1 MYLYLIEPHFLGFG
15 VSLVAETTAGVFYT
29 ADAVSNPQGS
39 EVGPSVPEDI
49 GEQAAFRLLEEI
61 YRGGCVD
68 STFQNQA
75 FLYMALGQKDISK
88 YRTGPL
94 SPYS

>member
-1 MYLYLIEPHFLGFG
+1 LW
-15 VSLVAETTAGVFYT
+15 AETTNGVFYT
-29 ADAVSNPQGS
+29 ADAVSNPSGS
-39 EVGPSVPEDI
+39 GDAPSVPEAI
-49 GEQAAFRLLEEI
+49 GEQGAYRLLEEI

-75 FLYMALGQKDISK
+75 MLYMALGQKDISK

-94 SPYS
+94 SEYS